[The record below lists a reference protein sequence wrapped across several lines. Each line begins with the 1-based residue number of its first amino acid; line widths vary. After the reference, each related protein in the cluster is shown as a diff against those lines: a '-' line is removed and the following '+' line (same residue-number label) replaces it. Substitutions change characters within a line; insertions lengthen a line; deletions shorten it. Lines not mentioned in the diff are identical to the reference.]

1 MAGPLGKSDT
11 EMGFAEISMSCEAL
25 RLLFE
30 DRVARKCQR
39 GIPACHG
46 EAQAHR
52 ERPSGRVPSRRR
64 VNWTNFRPRGGAAR
78 LRLYSLLGA
87 EALAGVAGQ
96 AETRPWVEEG
106 PPRLWV
112 VEVAQAQ
119 ERDGE
124 QVERVVSDPASSRLD
139 SVNRRIDVWPTS
151 VWSTEFGAP
160 EPHRPW
166 GGAECGRRAVADRR
180 VERRLR
186 GVHDRARDRLVPA
199 VRVVRRHDD

>member
-64 VNWTNFRPRGGAAR
+64 VNWTDFRPRGGAAR
-78 LRLYSLLGA
+78 LRLYRLLGA

-151 VWSTEFGAP
+151 VWSTEFGSAP
-160 EPHRPW
+160 RSRTDPGRGRVRAPRR
-166 GGAECGRRAVADRR
+166 CRSPRRASSASGSRSGPRQDRTSR
-180 VERRLR
+180 PSRRR
-186 GVHDRARDRLVPA
+186 
-199 VRVVRRHDD
+199 